1 MSDGSADVDV
11 PSNRRPTRTLS
22 TTRRGAGIEAIT
34 KEVLSARTGAYG
46 ELDQIAP
53 RSSRVMEV
61 QEFVAAAEVDPVY
74 LDASYATARCL
85 V

>member
-46 ELDQIAP
+46 WNYPFARND
-53 RSSRVMEV
+53 RYSG
-61 QEFVAAAEVDPVY
+61 AEGDLCFRGGALRPFG
-74 LDASYATARCL
+74 
-85 V
+85 